1 MANKKIIINDL
12 PHETRVALVEEGNI
26 VELFIERAGS
36 ADSTGNIYKGRVQR
50 VLPGMQ
56 AAFVDIGL
64 KQAAFLYVNDI
75 LTDNH
80 QDIGLFEEDNGS
92 TGTNT
97 ENSVESSNGSF
108 ERQGNHK
115 REVNI
120 IDLITDGQEMLVQV
134 AKSPIG
140 TKGARITSHI
150 SLPGRFLV
158 LMPTSNHIG
167 ISRRIEDEDERNRLK
182 ELVANLRDDNLGY
195 IVRTAAEG
203 VGSDKISQEMDFLKN
218 LWAGIQ
224 RRYRNSASPSLI
236 HQELDIR
243 LRAVRDLLI
252 HEAEQLIIDSQ
263 SGYQE
268 VLSFLDTFMPTL
280 KSSVE
285 LYYGQE
291 PILDAFNLEGD
302 ISRALK
308 KKVWLKSGGYIVI
321 EHTEAL
327 VAIDVNTG
335 RYVGKHNLEETILKT
350 NLEAVKEIAY
360 QIRLRDIG
368 GIIIIDFIDMEKKTN
383 QEKVFNALSEAFS
396 RDRSKTH
403 ILPISDMGL
412 IQMTRKRIRK
422 PLTRQLCEPC
432 FYCEGEGYLL
442 SGKSICYNI
451 HRDIR
456 RNTGDMIGTGLTL
469 KVNPQIAELLH
480 GEENHIISSLE
491 KAIGKQITIYP
502 DRRFHLEEF
511 DILETL
517 KA

>member
-1 MANKKIIINDL
+1 MVMANKKIICNDMA
-12 PHETRVALVEEGNI
+12 HETRVALVEDGDI
-26 VELFIERAGS
+26 AELFIERAGAS
-36 ADSTGNIYKGRVQR
+36 DSTGNVYKGRVQR

-64 KQAAFLYVNDI
+64 NQAAFLYVNDI
-75 LTDNH
+75 IANNFQDMDALLQNH
-80 QDIGLFEEDNGS
+80 ATEQHGASGEDQS
-92 TGTNT
+92 
-97 ENSVESSNGSF
+97 
-108 ERQGNHK
+108 
-115 REVNI
+115 REVVVPPPEKQENNI
-120 IDLITDGQEMLVQV
+120 VDLISDGQEILVQV

-140 TKGARITSHI
+140 TKGARITSYI

-167 ISRRIEDEDERNRLK
+167 ISRRIENEIERERLK
-182 ELVANLRDDNLGY
+182 TAVSELRTDNLGY

-203 VGSDKISQEMDFLKN
+203 VGAEKIAQEMIFLKK
-218 LWAGIQ
+218 LWDGI
-224 RRYRNSASPSLI
+224 RRKYQNAPTPSLI

-243 LRAVRDLLI
+243 LRAVRDLLL
-252 HEAEQLIIDSQ
+252 HEAETLIIDSRD
-263 SGYQE
+263 GYQE
-268 VLSFLDTFMPTL
+268 ILSFLDTFMPNL

-285 LYYGQE
+285 LYEGNE
-291 PILDAFNLEGD
+291 PIFDAFNLEGD

-368 GIIIIDFIDMEKKTN
+368 GIIIIDFIDMEKKSN

-396 RDRSKTH
+396 KDRSKTH

-422 PLTRQLCEPC
+422 PLSRLMCEPC
-432 FYCEGEGYLL
+432 FYCEGEGRLL
-442 SGKSICYNI
+442 SGQTLCYNI
-451 HRDIR
+451 HREIL
-456 RNTGDMIGTGLTL
+456 RNSAEMMGSGITL
-469 KVNPQIAELLH
+469 RVNPQIADLLH
-480 GEENHIISSLE
+480 GEENHLITTLE
-491 KAIGKQITIYP
+491 HRLNKRITIYP

-511 DILETL
+511 DLLETL
-517 KA
+517 SM

>member
-1 MANKKIIINDL
+1 MANKKIICNDTA
-12 PHETRVALVEEGNI
+12 HETRVALVEEGNI
-26 VELFIERAGS
+26 TELFIERAGAS
-36 ADSTGNIYKGRVQR
+36 DSTGNIYKGRVQR

-64 KQAAFLYVNDI
+64 SQAAFLYVNDI
-75 LTDNH
+75 LADNH
-80 QDIGLFEEDNGS
+80 KEMESIFEPGDLNPDDPEAVMPDK
-92 TGTNT
+92 
-97 ENSVESSNGSF
+97 SVPAAGRNKSEI
-108 ERQGNHK
+108 
-115 REVNI
+115 NI

-158 LMPTSNHIG
+158 LMPTSSHIG

-182 ELVANLRDDNLGY
+182 SMVGELRQDNLGY

-203 VGSDKISQEMDFLKN
+203 VDMDKVAQEMIFLKK
-218 LWAGIQ
+218 LWAGVQ
-224 RRYRNSASPSLI
+224 RKYQNAPTPSLI

-243 LRAVRDLLI
+243 LRAVRDLLL
-252 HEAEQLIIDSQ
+252 HEAETLIIDSRT
-263 SGYQE
+263 GYQE
-268 VLSFLDTFMPTL
+268 ILSFLDTFMPNL
-280 KSSVE
+280 KGSVQ
-285 LYYGQE
+285 LYDDNE
-291 PILDAFNLEGD
+291 PVFDAFNLEGD

-368 GIIIIDFIDMEKKTN
+368 GIIIIDFIDMEKTSN
-383 QEKVFNALSEAFS
+383 QEKVFSALCKAFFK
-396 RDRSKTH
+396 DRSKTH
-403 ILPISDMGL
+403 ILPMSDMGL

-422 PLTRQLCEPC
+422 PLARLMCEPC
-432 FYCEGEGYLL
+432 FYCEGEGHLL
-442 SGKSICYNI
+442 SGQALCYNI
-451 HRDIR
+451 NRDILR
-456 RNTGDMIGTGLTL
+456 QAKDMVGNGLTL
-469 KVNPQIAELLH
+469 RVNPHIAELLH
-480 GEENHIISSLE
+480 GEESHLISTLE
-491 KAIGKQITIYP
+491 HRLDKQITIYP

-511 DILETL
+511 ELFETIS
-517 KA
+517 KEP